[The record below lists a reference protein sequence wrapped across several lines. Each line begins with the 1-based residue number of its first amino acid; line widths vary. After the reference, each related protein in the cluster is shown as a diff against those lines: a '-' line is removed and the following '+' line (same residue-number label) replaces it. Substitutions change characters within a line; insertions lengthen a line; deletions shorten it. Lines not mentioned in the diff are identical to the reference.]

1 MKLEIPLDRMTTEE
15 KWEALETL
23 WADLSS
29 NPANVPVPD
38 WHRTILDERLRDFE
52 AGKTNFSEAS
62 EVLERIRRKLG

>member
-23 WADLSS
+23 WDLSS
-29 NPANVPVPD
+29 NPANVPIPD

-62 EVLERIRRKLG
+62 EVLERIRNYSA

>member
-52 AGKTNFSEAS
+52 AGKTNFSEAG
-62 EVLERIRRKLG
+62 EALERIRRKLG